1 MDEPTVRQPS
11 ADGSDILQDDLHAEL
26 AHWTAVLHSLLAA
39 QQASQGGSTGT
50 VPIVAP
56 AAAQPPASALPA
68 PAFGWPPGVVGRIA
82 QLIYSS
88 SMRPVPEV
96 ATATALGLLAGVC
109 GRSWVIPKSGLNLY
123 IVLVA
128 QSGVGKEAMHD
139 GISMFRNGTRKKEP
153 KVDLFFDFTTFASGP
168 ALIKAVAAN
177 PCFLHINGEFGRKLK
192 AMSNGRDP
200 AAASLRT
207 EMTTLYTKSGEGSV
221 AGGINYSN
229 KENNVSSVSGAC
241 YSMIGET
248 TPGTFLGCLT
258 PDMMEDGFMSRLLVI
273 EYDGDRPKKN
283 AGHFSELPEAWANWF
298 ASLVWRAT
306 ELLSR
311 DMRVPVQFDMDA
323 QTTVDQFDEECDRE
337 INRTKDES
345 RRQMWNRAALK
356 VLRIVGLLAVADN
369 PTEPMATL
377 EHVEWAIRLIRR
389 DIALFSRRL
398 DKGEIGGDD
407 HMRERALVSILRD
420 YLTTE
425 PVPAGYKVP
434 DDMRQNSIVPRSYLQ
449 TRAYQR
455 KAFNA
460 EQTKGQS
467 RLLDDAIYSA
477 VNNGYLM
484 EVDKLKV
491 AEAYNHHGK
500 AYRIIKLPDYAAIA
514 RDND

>member
-1 MDEPTVRQPS
+1 M
-11 ADGSDILQDDLHAEL
+11 
-26 AHWTAVLHSLLAA
+26 
-39 QQASQGGSTGT
+39 
-50 VPIVAP
+50 
-56 AAAQPPASALPA
+56 
-68 PAFGWPPGVVGRIA
+68 
-82 QLIYSS
+82 
-88 SMRPVPEV
+88 
-96 ATATALGLLAGVC
+96 
-109 GRSWVIPKSGLNLY
+109 
-123 IVLVA
+123 
-128 QSGVGKEAMHD
+128 
-139 GISMFRNGTRKKEP
+139 
-153 KVDLFFDFTTFASGP
+153 
-168 ALIKAVAAN
+168 
-177 PCFLHINGEFGRKLK
+177 
-192 AMSNGRDP
+192 
-200 AAASLRT
+200 
-207 EMTTLYTKSGEGSV
+207 
-221 AGGINYSN
+221 
-229 KENNVSSVSGAC
+229 
-241 YSMIGET
+241 
-248 TPGTFLGCLT
+248 
-258 PDMMEDGFMSRLLVI
+258 
-273 EYDGDRPKKN
+273 
-283 AGHFSELPEAWANWF
+283 
-298 ASLVWRAT
+298 
-306 ELLSR
+306 
-311 DMRVPVQFDMDA
+311 
-323 QTTVDQFDEECDRE
+323 
-337 INRTKDES
+337 
-345 RRQMWNRAALK
+345 K